1 MSRVALILAGHGSHI
16 SAATA
21 GVVWGYVDRLRRL
34 GLADEITACF
44 WKEQPAFSRVLDSV
58 SAEEVVIVP
67 VFTAQ
72 GYFTREVLPAEMGLE
87 GALTR
92 RGRRRIHLTPTIGE
106 HRLLDAIVDAR
117 LRDTIAQFGLPP
129 EQTAAAIIGHGT
141 PRNRNS
147 RAAAKAQA
155 DRLRARGWLNEVVAV
170 YLDDEP
176 AIATV
181 YRDTSSPNIIALPY
195 FLAPGSHVTQDVPR
209 ALGLT
214 AGQRPESVNGRRV
227 YYCEPVGADAS
238 IVATILEL
246 ARATGLPFTIG
257 EREPA
262 HDWAGFP
269 TVGRQALISALKRE
283 GRLRFG
289 QVTLSADR
297 AWRSGDSSAVRA
309 FKTPGELRTHLRA
322 APFRPLSTSADL
334 PGGWRVD
341 LAAPE
346 QAHALL
352 ETVYP
357 GLAADWAAQRNG
369 NLAVEPLR
377 AVSRRQVGL
386 FKDIHR
392 LPQELIEQTI
402 EKVCGGCVCQPTWWR
417 GPKAANSKGL
427 ELPCRSACNLWL
439 SSAQKLGEA
448 AA

>member
-1 MSRVALILAGHGSHI
+1 MSRVALVLAAHGSHI

-34 GLADEITACF
+34 GLADEVTAGF

-58 SAEEVVIVP
+58 SAEEIVIVP

-72 GYFTREVLPAEMGLE
+72 GYFTTEVLPAEMGLE

-92 RGRRRIHLTPTIGE
+92 RGAVRIHLTPTVGE
-106 HRLLDAIVDAR
+106 HRLLDDIVDAR
-117 LRDTIAQFGLPP
+117 LRAAIAQFNLQP
-129 EQTAAAIIGHGT
+129 EQTAAAVIGHGT
-141 PRNRNS
+141 TRNRNS

-155 DRLRARGWLNEVVAV
+155 DRLRALGWLNEVVAV
-170 YLDDEP
+170 YLDDDP
-176 AIATV
+176 AIPTV
-181 YRDTSSPNIIALPY
+181 YHQTRSRNIIALPY

-214 AGQRPESVNGRRV
+214 AWQRPESVNGRRV

-238 IVATILEL
+238 IGAVILEL
-246 ARATGLPFTIG
+246 ARATGLPSKN
-257 EREPA
+257 REPA
-262 HDWAGFP
+262 GDWAGFP
-269 TVGRQALISALKRE
+269 TVGRRALVSALKRE
-283 GRLRFG
+283 GSLRFG
-289 QVTLSADR
+289 QVMLSADR
-297 AWRSGDSSAVRA
+297 VWRSGDVTATRA
-309 FKTPGELRTHLRA
+309 FKTPVELRTHLRA
-322 APFRPLSTSADL
+322 APFRPLSTSDDL

-346 QAHALL
+346 QAHAVL

-357 GLAADWAAQRNG
+357 GLVADWAAQRHG
-369 NLAVEPLR
+369 NLEVEPLR

-386 FKDIHR
+386 FRDIHQ
-392 LPQELIEQTI
+392 LSQELVQQTI
-402 EKVCGGCVCQPTWWR
+402 KKVCGGCVCQPIWWR
-417 GPKAANSKGL
+417 GLKAANSKGS

-448 AA
+448 VA

>member
-34 GLADEITACF
+34 GVADEITACF
-44 WKEQPAFSRVLDSV
+44 WKEQPTFSRVLDSV
-58 SAEEVVIVP
+58 AADDIVIVP

-72 GYFTREVLPAEMGLE
+72 GYFTREVLPAEMDLS

-106 HRLLDAIVDAR
+106 HRLLDAIVDTR
-117 LRDTIAQFGLPP
+117 LRETIAQFGLQP

-147 RAAAKAQA
+147 RDAARAQA
-155 DRLRARGWLNEVVAV
+155 DRLRALGRLKEVVAV

-209 ALGLT
+209 ALGLS
-214 AGQRPESVNGRRV
+214 AGQTPESINGRMV
-227 YYCEPVGADAS
+227 YYCDPVGADES
-238 IVATILEL
+238 ICAGILEL
-246 ARATGLPFTIG
+246 ARATGLPFTN
-257 EREPA
+257 REPA
-262 HDWAGFP
+262 DDWAGFP
-269 TVGRQALISALKRE
+269 TLGRRALISALKRE
-283 GRLRFG
+283 GSLRFG
-289 QVTLSADR
+289 QVTLSANR
-297 AWRSGDSSAVRA
+297 VWRSGDSSAVRA
-309 FKTPGELRTHLRA
+309 FTTPGALRAHLRE
-322 APFRPLSTSADL
+322 APFRPLSTSGDL

-346 QAHALL
+346 QAHAVL

-357 GLAADWAAQRNG
+357 GLVADWAAQRNG
-369 NLAVEPLR
+369 NLAVESLQTI
-377 AVSRRQVGL
+377 SRRQVGI
-386 FKDIHR
+386 FKNIHL
-392 LPQELIEQTI
+392 LPQQLVEQTI
-402 EKVCGGCVCQPTWWR
+402 EQVCSGCVCQPTWWR
-417 GPKAANSKGL
+417 GPEAASSKGN
-427 ELPCRSACNLWL
+427 ELLCRSACNLWL
-439 SSAQKLGEA
+439 STAQKLGEA